1 MPSIG
6 EDEEQLVL
14 SHIAC
19 RIVKYYNYFEKQFGS
34 LKEMKA
40 NIHTRTCTKTSIHF
54 YFQ

>member
-14 SHIAC
+14 FYLAC

-34 LKEMKA
+34 FL
-40 NIHTRTCTKTSIHF
+40 NS
-54 YFQ
+54 